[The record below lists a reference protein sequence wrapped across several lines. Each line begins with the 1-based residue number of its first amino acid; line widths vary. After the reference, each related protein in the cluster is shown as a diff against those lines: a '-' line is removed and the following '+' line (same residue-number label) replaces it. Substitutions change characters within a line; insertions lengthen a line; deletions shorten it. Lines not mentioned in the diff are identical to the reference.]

1 MSKIRV
7 QVSRCYRGI
16 DYSVEA
22 RLDDFDSIGR
32 VIRAVE
38 GFIEENV
45 GKG

>member
-7 QVSRCYRGI
+7 SISRCYRGI

-22 RLDDFDSIGR
+22 RLDDFDAIGK

-38 GFIEENV
+38 GFIEENM